1 VRGQIISM
9 DDSSLTIKL
18 IDDSSKIVILTNS
31 TEVNKTEKV
40 SMEDLSEKLQV
51 IIFGQTNSDGSV
63 TAENIQIGLGNIQ
76 REKEEN

>member
-51 IIFGQTNSDGSV
+51 IIFGQTNSDASV

>member
-1 VRGQIISM
+1 MRGQIISM